1 MRQQPSP
8 PSTGRQGE
16 QQQQQIRELVPP
28 LSALSPK
35 TAAAALGMGAGKGAA
50 EKAAGGEFVSGNAN
64 YSSCRPHGPSTFFL
78 CVHVFSTGRNHTWA
92 PMFLSYGAGSRV
104 GMVLGTKVDAK

>member
-64 YSSCRPHGPSTFFL
+64 YSSCRPHGPSTFF
-78 CVHVFSTGRNHTWA
+78 CACMFSLPDGTILGH
-92 PMFLSYGAGSRV
+92 PCISH
-104 GMVLGTKVDAK
+104 MVTEAVSECSVM

>member
-1 MRQQPSP
+1 MVTTPPRGSGRGAQQQLRPQRPEVVVRQQPSP
-8 PSTGRQGE
+8 PATLRQGEQQQE

-50 EKAAGGEFVSGNAN
+50 EKAAGGEFSLFNVS
-64 YSSCRPHGPSTFFL
+64 L
-78 CVHVFSTGRNHTWA
+78 ID
-92 PMFLSYGAGSRV
+92 AGISILPRR
-104 GMVLGTKVDAK
+104 VDAG